1 MAYRF
6 ECNVFGYATRL
17 RPGRGPVS
25 PTRFSMAAAVAL
37 AATSLTAPAYANADL
52 SAYVRARAA
61 DGDGRSRIAAAAYAE
76 VLQAAPDNADVARRA
91 YRKALEAGDDALVL
105 KSLAVL
111 DKAGKAPPDTAVF
124 ALTEAIRTRNASAQ
138 TALLARI
145 DKSPLDFLSAPLRA
159 WAALETGGDPIA
171 ILDAGKRNALT
182 NRINAENRA
191 LLLIATGRIDEGVL
205 ALQTLLSSPTAGRD
219 LRINAAQ
226 LLAGQR
232 RQDLAQALLRGND
245 RVLAA
250 FRAQAD
256 IAVKPTTAFG
266 VSRLYTRIVAD
277 LVQGEEQAM
286 PFSIVLSRAALR
298 LEPRNDR
305 ARLLLA
311 DALSRGRTTD
321 DALQVLG
328 EIKPASAYYPAARA
342 ARVTVLARSGQ
353 SVAALEA
360 ARLLAV
366 ASDGDEDAAQ
376 RYGGLLVEAGRHAD
390 AARAFELAEKHAG
403 KLADWILY
411 LRLGSALDA
420 AGRWEDARKALKT
433 AVSMAPDEPM
443 ALNALAYALVEHR
456 EDMAAAQAMLERAS
470 VLAPDNASITD
481 SLGWAYLQSGDI
493 AKALPLL
500 ERAARAEPANAE
512 ISEHLGDA
520 YWAVGRRYEARYAWG
535 AAQIVADQKDVARI
549 TAKIADGMVET
560 R

>member
-1 MAYRF
+1 M
-6 ECNVFGYATRL
+6 FGYAPRL
-17 RPGRGPVS
+17 SPGRRAVS
-25 PTRFSMAAAVAL
+25 TVRFGVTVVIAL
-37 AATSLTAPAYANADL
+37 AAASLAVPAQASADL

-111 DKAGKAPPDTAVF
+111 DKAGTAPPDAVLF
-124 ALTEAIRTRNASAQ
+124 ALAEAIRNRNVPAQ
-138 TALLARI
+138 AALLAKI
-145 DKSPLDFLSAPLRA
+145 DKNPFDFLATPLRA
-159 WAALETGGDPIA
+159 WAALGTGGDPIA

-182 NRINAENRA
+182 SRINAENRA

-205 ALQTLLSSPTAGRD
+205 ALQTLLASPTAGRD

-226 LLAGQR
+226 LLAGQG
-232 RQDLAQALLRGND
+232 RQELAQALLRGND
-245 RVLAA
+245 TVLAA
-250 FRAQAD
+250 FRAQSD
-256 IAVKPTTAFG
+256 IGVKPSTAFG
-266 VSRLYTRIVAD
+266 VSRLYARITAD

-298 LEPRNDR
+298 LEPKNDR
-305 ARLLLA
+305 TRLLLA

-321 DALQVLG
+321 DALHVLN
-328 EIKPASAYYPAARA
+328 EVKPTSPYYSAARD

-353 SVAALEA
+353 SAAALEA
-360 ARLLAV
+360 ARLLSA
-366 ASDGDEDAAQ
+366 APDADADAAQ

-390 AARAFELAEKHAG
+390 AARAFELAEKRAG
-403 KLADWILY
+403 KLADWVLY

-433 AVSMAPDEPM
+433 SVSMAPDEPM
-443 ALNALAYALVEHR
+443 ALNGLAYALVEHR
-456 EDMAAAQAMLERAS
+456 EDIAGAQAMLERAS
-470 VLAPDNASITD
+470 VLAPDSASITD

-535 AAQIVADQKDVARI
+535 AAKIVADKGDVARI
-549 TAKIADGMVET
+549 TAKITDGTVET
-560 R
+560 RR